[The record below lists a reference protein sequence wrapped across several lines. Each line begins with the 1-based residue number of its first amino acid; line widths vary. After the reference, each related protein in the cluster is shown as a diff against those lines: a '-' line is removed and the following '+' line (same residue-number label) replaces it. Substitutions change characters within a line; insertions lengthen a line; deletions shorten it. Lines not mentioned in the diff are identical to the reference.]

1 MTHPG
6 RRTKAIEENPEI
18 ELEFYL
24 ADRLG
29 MTVATLRRT
38 MSQHEFVGW
47 YVYLGRKAQIQELA
61 TKMRG

>member
-1 MTHPG
+1 MTHLG
-6 RRTKAIEENPEI
+6 RRTKAIEENPEV

-24 ADRLG
+24 ADRLS
-29 MTVATLRRT
+29 MTVADLRRR
-38 MSQHEFVGW
+38 MGQREFVGW